1 MRIFRRHI
9 LVTMYELP
17 VIGFLCLRTG
27 IWDPHGENIA
37 TRLKEMYS
45 KRLFRRPKK
54 ESLERLSLF
63 HRSFIRNEF
72 G

>member
-17 VIGFLCLRTG
+17 VIGFLCCAQESGIPTG
-27 IWDPHGENIA
+27 QTLQLA
-37 TRLKEMYS
+37 
-45 KRLFRRPKK
+45 RRKCMAKGCSDVQKK
-54 ESLERLSLF
+54 KSLERLSLF